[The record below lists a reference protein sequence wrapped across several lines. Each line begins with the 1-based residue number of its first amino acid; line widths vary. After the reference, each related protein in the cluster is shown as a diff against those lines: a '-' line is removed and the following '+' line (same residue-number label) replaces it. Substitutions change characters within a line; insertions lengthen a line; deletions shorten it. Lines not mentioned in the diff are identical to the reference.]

1 MIYTVDSSSIFE
13 AISKRKV
20 DKLVGS
26 YTTPLA
32 EFELGNIV
40 WKKLAQGDLTE
51 KEAQSLI
58 EVVEDTLDLMEKPS
72 LNCREGKILSL
83 GKKLELTYWDASYVL
98 LAREMGTPLVTEDKR
113 LARKAAKVV
122 DVLRISD
129 L

>member
-1 MIYTVDSSSIFE
+1 MIYAVDSSSIFE

-32 EFELGNIV
+32 GFELGNIV
-40 WKKLAQGDLTE
+40 WKKLAQDDLTE

-58 EVVEDTLDLMEKPS
+58 EVVKDTLDLLDKPS
-72 LNCREGKILSL
+72 LNCREEKILSL
-83 GKKLELTYWDASYVL
+83 GKKLDLTYYDASYVL

-113 LARKAAKVV
+113 LSKKAGKVV
-122 DVLRISD
+122 DVLGMGN